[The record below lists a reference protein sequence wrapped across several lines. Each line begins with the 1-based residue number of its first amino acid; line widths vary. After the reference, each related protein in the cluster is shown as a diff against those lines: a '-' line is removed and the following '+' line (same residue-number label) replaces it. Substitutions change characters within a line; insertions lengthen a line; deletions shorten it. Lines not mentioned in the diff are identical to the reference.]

1 MKPAAVTKKPTID
14 TDAAL
19 RFASHESPQA
29 IKTASARGRAGPA
42 AREAQKAIKAVSGL
56 VPDGD
61 VRLTANIR
69 RDLHKRLKDAA
80 AQRQYETGKG
90 FTIGEL
96 IEELIEA
103 HVPEV

>member
-1 MKPAAVTKKPTID
+1 MKPAAVTKKPSLA

-19 RFASHESPQA
+19 SFATSGHQSRASERTQA
-29 IKTASARGRAGPA
+29 T
-42 AREAQKAIKAVSGL
+42 SGQ
-56 VPDGD
+56 VPVGD

-96 IEELIEA
+96 IEELIES
-103 HVPEV
+103 HL

>member
-1 MKPAAVTKKPTID
+1 MKPAAVTRKPSLNA
-14 TDAAL
+14 DAAL
-19 RFASHESPQA
+19 SFATGGQSRTIEKAQA
-29 IKTASARGRAGPA
+29 T
-42 AREAQKAIKAVSGL
+42 SGL
-56 VPDGD
+56 VPAGD

-96 IEELIEA
+96 IEELIDA
-103 HVPEV
+103 HVPESK

>member
-1 MKPAAVTKKPTID
+1 MKQAVTSKPN
-14 TDAAL
+14 
-19 RFASHESPQA
+19 
-29 IKTASARGRAGPA
+29 IK
-42 AREAQKAIKAVSGL
+42 ELAQKARGFAEKSAPQTHHAAKGTSGQ
-56 VPDGD
+56 VPPND

-96 IEELIEA
+96 IEELIEQHLPA
-103 HVPEV
+103 E

>member
-1 MKPAAVTKKPTID
+1 MKPAAVTKKPSFNAD
-14 TDAAL
+14 TAL
-19 RFASHESPQA
+19 SFATGGQQQSNESA
-29 IKTASARGRAGPA
+29 HAT
-42 AREAQKAIKAVSGL
+42 SGQIPL
-56 VPDGD
+56 GD

-80 AQRQYETGKG
+80 AQRQYETGKS

-103 HVPEV
+103 HVK